1 MKSGIRGFVEVPG
14 VWFSGRVLE
23 EHLNKGGMTM
33 NLKKMLFIIGCVT
46 AVALIAP
53 VFQVI
58 AGVGPEPPSGAT
70 IQGPE
75 IWGEVTVY
83 CSPSVADVATVRVKR
98 VVDCN
103 VEAQALIDPNWQF
116 GCSDDPNSPLK
127 WSLPAGTQ
135 FFDIPG
141 TPFINKVKNYTK
153 NVQGDGVIYSFDAQ
167 FMFWLP

>member
-1 MKSGIRGFVEVPG
+1 
-14 VWFSGRVLE
+14 
-23 EHLNKGGMTM
+23 M
-33 NLKKMLFIIGCVT
+33 NLKKMLFVFGFVAALAMVT
-46 AVALIAP
+46 P
-53 VFQVI
+53 VSQVL
-58 AGVGPEPPSGAT
+58 AGGGIEPPANAT

-83 CSPSVADVATVRVKR
+83 CSPSVHDVATIRVKR
-98 VVDCN
+98 VVNCN
-103 VEAQALIDPNWQF
+103 VEAQAFIDPDWPF

-135 FFDIPG
+135 FFDIAG

-153 NVQGDGVIYSFDAQ
+153 NAQGDGFIYSFDAQ

>member
-1 MKSGIRGFVEVPG
+1 
-14 VWFSGRVLE
+14 
-23 EHLNKGGMTM
+23 M
-33 NLKKMLFIIGCVT
+33 NLKKMLSIVGWVGV
-46 AVALIAP
+46 AALICMVSQP
-53 VFQVI
+53 M
-58 AGVGPEPPSGAT
+58 AGVGPEPPTGAT

-75 IWGEVTVY
+75 IWGEVIVY
-83 CSPSVADVATVRVKR
+83 CSPSVPDVATVRVKR

-103 VEAQALIDPNWQF
+103 VESQSLIDPNWQF

-135 FFDIPG
+135 FFNIPG

-153 NVQGDGVIYSFDAQ
+153 NIQGDGAIYSFDAQ

>member
-1 MKSGIRGFVEVPG
+1 VDFR
-14 VWFSGRVLE
+14 WFSYKY
-23 EHLNKGGMTM
+23 LNKEELTM
-33 NLKKMLFIIGCVT
+33 NLKKMLLIVGWVAVLAVVT
-46 AVALIAP
+46 PVA
-53 VFQVI
+53 QGM
-58 AGVGPEPPSGAT
+58 AGAGPEPPPGAT

-103 VEAQALIDPNWQF
+103 VEAHALIDPNWQY

-135 FFDIPG
+135 FFNIPG

-153 NVQGDGVIYSFDAQ
+153 NIQGDGAIYSFDAQ

>member
-1 MKSGIRGFVEVPG
+1 VVFG
-14 VWFSGRVLE
+14 WLLE
-23 EHLNKGGMTM
+23 EQPNEGGMIM
-33 NLKKMLFIIGCVT
+33 NLKKMMCIFGCVAALT
-46 AVALIAP
+46 MVAPAS
-53 VFQVI
+53 QVM
-58 AGVGPEPPSGAT
+58 AGGGPEPPTGST
-70 IQGPE
+70 VQGPE

-83 CSPSVADVATVRVKR
+83 CSPSVADVATIRVKR

-116 GCSDDPNSPLK
+116 GCSDDPNSALK

-135 FFDIPG
+135 FFNIPG

-153 NVQGDGVIYSFDAQ
+153 NVQGDGAIYSFDAQ